1 MVKPAT
7 LLFILFSSNI
17 AKVARFRCSFH
28 RSFSSKGILFLQWRI
43 QIRGG
48 GGGGGEGPVIQTL
61 RWWVGGGL
69 KIFFQPFQP
78 QFGLKIRGE
87 PGPRAPPLDPPQF
100 KASRTFFEV
109 GFFLLISKRTS
120 TGYPLDVVTCRSR
133 RWLVLVVFTE
143 AAKRRGKYATTSH
156 RH

>member
-1 MVKPAT
+1 MADPDT
-7 LLFILFSSNI
+7 GEGS
-17 AKVARFRCSFH
+17 
-28 RSFSSKGILFLQWRI
+28 
-43 QIRGG
+43 GG
-48 GGGGGEGPVIQTL
+48 GRPGHPDPEMVD
-61 RWWVGGGL
+61 GGGL

-78 QFGLKIRGE
+78 QFGVKIRGE

-133 RWLVLVVFTE
+133 RWLVLVAFTE
-143 AAKRRGKYATTSH
+143 AAKRRGK
-156 RH
+156 